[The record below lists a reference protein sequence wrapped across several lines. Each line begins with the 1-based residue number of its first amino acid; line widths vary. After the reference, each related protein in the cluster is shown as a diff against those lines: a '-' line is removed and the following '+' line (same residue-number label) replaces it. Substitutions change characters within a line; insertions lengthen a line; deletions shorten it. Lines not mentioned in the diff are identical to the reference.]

1 MLCIALL
8 TFVTLERISP
18 AHAAVDNQQTSII
31 YVLADAP
38 AIDAEQS
45 GDSQQTPGTPAQSH
59 HCCMAH
65 CSGLLPAFEGATLL
79 AYSSFRVAVP
89 RSDYGT
95 AINLPDGLDRPPKAT
110 TIA

>member
-8 TFVTLERISP
+8 TFVTLEKISP
-18 AHAAVDNQQTSII
+18 AHAAVDNQQNSIV